1 MATIEELE
9 TQVLELTDKNKELEA
24 KCAEINSQNEELKK
38 ANSNLIEHNNKLF
51 TRITAQNKQEEN
63 TSEMTP
69 EEKFEDEVLN
79 LLNKK

>member
-24 KCAEINSQNEELKK
+24 KYAEINAQNEELKK
-38 ANSNLIEHNNKLF
+38 ANTNLIEHNNKLF
-51 TRITAQNKQEEN
+51 TRITAQNTQEN
-63 TSEMTP
+63 ASEKTP
-69 EEKFEDEVLN
+69 EENFEDEVLN